1 MVFFI
6 WKAQKKVPLEIHSVE
21 NVEIRYCWIFFPLK
35 RLKKGTVAD
44 LFNRKYSNKAEDLF
58 YWNGQTKVRL
68 GICSTEKFK
77 IRYGWEFIPL
87 KMLKKHTVGDL
98 FHWKGHNKVR
108 QGIYSIEAIKL
119 KYGWGFVLLKRL
131 KYGASGN
138 SFNWKG

>member
-1 MVFFI
+1 MAGDFSVHCKGKNKVRLWFSSFEKLERRYRWRFI
-6 WKAQKKVPLEIHSVE
+6 QLKCWNKVLLDI
-21 NVEIRYCWIFFPLK
+21 FPLK

-68 GICSTEKFK
+68 GICSIEKSK
-77 IRYGWEFIPL
+77 IGYGWEFIPL

-108 QGIYSIEAIKL
+108 QEIYSIEAIKL
-119 KYGWGFVLLKRL
+119 KYG
-131 KYGASGN
+131 
-138 SFNWKG
+138 